1 MELNRAVWEL
11 MERHNRTRMQKR
23 PYSREERFHAM
34 EKELLK
40 PLKPEPYEM
49 RLYADLK
56 VQANCHG
63 DLSQDKVKQ
72 FYSVSYIQIGP

>member
-1 MELNRAVWEL
+1 
-11 MERHNRTRMQKR
+11 MERHNRTRQKR

-34 EKELLK
+34 EKEQLN

-56 VQANCHG
+56 V
-63 DLSQDKVKQ
+63 
-72 FYSVSYIQIGP
+72 